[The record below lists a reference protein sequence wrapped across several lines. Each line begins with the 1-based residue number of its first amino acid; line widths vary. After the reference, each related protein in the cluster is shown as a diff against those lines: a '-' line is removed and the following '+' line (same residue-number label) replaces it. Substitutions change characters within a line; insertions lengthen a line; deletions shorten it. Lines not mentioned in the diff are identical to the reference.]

1 MSLDN
6 ESIVDMINDFDRDSK
21 ALKKNIFKICWFMRG
36 GLSFSEAMEIGSQD
50 RDLINSIIEENI
62 NTTKETGL
70 PFF

>member
-1 MSLDN
+1 LSLDN
-6 ESIVDMINDFDRDSK
+6 ESIVEMINDFDRDSK

-36 GLSFSEAMEIGSQD
+36 GLSFSEAMEIGAQD

>member
-6 ESIVDMINDFDRDSK
+6 ESIVEMINDFDKYSK
-21 ALKKNIFKICWFMRG
+21 ALRKNILKICWYMRG
-36 GLSFSEAMEIGSQD
+36 GLTYSEAMEISVQD
-50 RDLINSIIEENI
+50 REIINGIIEENI

>member
-6 ESIVDMINDFDRDSK
+6 ESIVDMIKDFDKDSK
-21 ALKKNIFKICWFMRG
+21 ALKKNILKICWYMRG
-36 GLSFSEAMEIGSQD
+36 GITYSEALEISFQE
-50 RDLINSIIEENI
+50 REIINGIIEENI

>member
-6 ESIVDMINDFDRDSK
+6 ESIVEMIKDFDRDSK
-21 ALKKNIFKICWFMRG
+21 ALKKNILRICWHMRG
-36 GLSFSEAMEIGSQD
+36 GITYGEALEISFQEREI
-50 RDLINSIIEENI
+50 INSIIEDNL

>member
-6 ESIVDMINDFDRDSK
+6 ESIVEMIKNFDKDSK
-21 ALKKNIFKICWFMRG
+21 ALKKNILKICWHMRG
-36 GLSFSEAMEIGSQD
+36 GITYSEALEISFHE
-50 RDLINSIIEENI
+50 REIINGIIEENI

>member
-6 ESIVDMINDFDRDSK
+6 ESIVEMIKDFDKDSK
-21 ALKKNIFKICWFMRG
+21 ALKKNILRICWHMRG
-36 GLSFSEAMEIGSQD
+36 GITYSEALEISVQE
-50 RDLINSIIEENI
+50 REIINDIIKDNI

>member
-6 ESIVDMINDFDRDSK
+6 ESIVEMINDFDRDSK
-21 ALKKNIFKICWFMRG
+21 ALKKNIFKICWYMRG
-36 GLSFSEAMEIGSQD
+36 GLSFSEAMEIGAQD
-50 RDLINSIIEENI
+50 RDLINSIIEDNI

>member
-6 ESIVDMINDFDRDSK
+6 ESIVEMINNFEKDSK
-21 ALKKNIFKICWFMRG
+21 ALKKNIFKICWYMRG
-36 GLSFSEAMEIGSQD
+36 GLTFSEAMELGIQD
-50 RDLINSIIEENI
+50 RELINSVIEDNI

>member
-21 ALKKNIFKICWFMRG
+21 ALKKNIFKLCWFMRG
-36 GLSFSEAMEIGSQD
+36 GLSFSEAMEIGAQD
-50 RDLINSIIEENI
+50 RDLINSVIEENI